1 MIQLSAPPA
10 VAPSP
15 PRKSRSITLS
25 PRQRQLLHTL
35 LHRNAQK
42 CSAATMDAFRKFGW
56 ACGAGVTFELT
67 EKGRQI
73 AEISER
79 SPLDQSLDIEVS

>member
-1 MIQLSAPPA
+1 
-10 VAPSP
+10 
-15 PRKSRSITLS
+15 
-25 PRQRQLLHTL
+25 
-35 LHRNAQK
+35 
-42 CSAATMDAFRKFGW
+42 MDAFRKFGW